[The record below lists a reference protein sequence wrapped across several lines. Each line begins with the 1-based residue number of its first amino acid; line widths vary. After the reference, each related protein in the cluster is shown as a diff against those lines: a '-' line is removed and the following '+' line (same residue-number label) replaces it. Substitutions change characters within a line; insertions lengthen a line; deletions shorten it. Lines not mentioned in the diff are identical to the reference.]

1 MQEESENDRTA
12 SRLNFRGIHL
22 TDAGKYAEAIAS
34 FTEALG
40 LDPSMSG
47 IFFNRAEAKRLSGD
61 YEGAKG
67 DLGEALRL
75 SPEEPDY
82 LHGTGLLAYESDD
95 FETALVW
102 YEKAIAKKPDFA
114 QAWNDKG
121 VVHFRKA
128 EYDRAREC
136 FEKAVGFEP
145 EFVEALYNLVD
156 TYDEIGLKK
165 EKARALEAL
174 QKARARSGGG
184 DEFKD

>member
-1 MQEESENDRTA
+1 MQEEPENERTA
-12 SRLNFRGIHL
+12 SQLNFRGIHL
-22 TDAGKYAEAIAS
+22 TDAGKYAEAIVS
-34 FTEALG
+34 FTEALR

-47 IFFNRAEAKRLSGD
+47 VFFNRAEAKRLSGD

-67 DLGEALRL
+67 DLAEALRL

-102 YEKAIAKKPDFA
+102 YDKAIAVKPDFA

-121 VVHFRKA
+121 VVRFRKA
-128 EYDRAREC
+128 EYNQAREC
-136 FEKAVGFEP
+136 FEKAVGLDPKFT
-145 EFVEALYNLVD
+145 EALYNLVD
-156 TYDEIGLKK
+156 TYDEIGLKN
-165 EKARALEAL
+165 ERARALEAL
-174 QKARARSGGG
+174 QKVRALSGGG